1 MSDDK
6 PDSKLPPISR
16 RSFIKGVGGGVL
28 VTTALSPKA
37 LLTQKPQDG
46 GQLLGPGAVAITLRI
61 NGRDQKV
68 NAEPRAT
75 LLSVL
80 RDQLDMTGAKLV
92 CDRGSCGGCTV
103 LLDSKNVCSC
113 MMLAVDAAG
122 HEITTIEGLA
132 HGDVLDP
139 LQASFVEHDAL
150 QCGFCTPGMIMSC
163 KSLLLRKSNPTEA
176 DVRDAVSGNLCRC
189 GTYPRVFEATV
200 AAAQAARRPAARG
213 GKKGA

>member
-1 MSDDK
+1 MSDEKSD
-6 PDSKLPPISR
+6 PKLPPLSR

-28 VTTALSPKA
+28 VSAALSPKA
-37 LLTQKPQDG
+37 LMAQKTAAG
-46 GQLLGPGAVAITLRI
+46 GRLYGSGAVPITLRI
-61 NGRDQKV
+61 NGRDHRV
-68 NAEPRAT
+68 SVEPRAT

-80 RDQLDMTGAKLV
+80 RDQLDLTGTKLV

-103 LLDSKNVCSC
+103 LLGSKNVCSC
-113 MMLAVDAAG
+113 MLLVRDAVG

-132 HGDVLDP
+132 HGETLDP
-139 LQASFVEHDAL
+139 LQESFVEHDAL

-163 KSLLLRKSNPTEA
+163 KSLLLRNPNPTEA

-200 AAAQAARRPAARG
+200 AAARATRRPASSSP
-213 GKKGA
+213 KKGE